1 MERRMFFATLFF
13 AFTAQT
19 AEPDLSPLDER
30 LQETRLRLALT
41 EEQMTE
47 VRPILQDHFDAQM
60 AIMDKY
66 DMDGSS
72 SRSDS
77 QQLRTLRQ
85 ALEANKAQ
93 TAERL
98 GAILSA
104 EQMAEF
110 DKIQAEHKRQALE
123 RFREKRIEDIGARL
137 ALTEEQMTE
146 VRPILQDH
154 FDAQMTILDKYDIGN
169 GKRPKLRKL
178 RALRQDLKANKAQTT
193 KRLAAILSAEQTA
206 EFDKI
211 QAEQKERTREKFR
224 SDP

>member
-30 LQETRLRLALT
+30 LQETRL
-41 EEQMTE
+41 
-47 VRPILQDHFDAQM
+47 
-60 AIMDKY
+60 
-66 DMDGSS
+66 
-72 SRSDS
+72 
-77 QQLRTLRQ
+77 
-85 ALEANKAQ
+85 
-93 TAERL
+93 
-98 GAILSA
+98 
-104 EQMAEF
+104 
-110 DKIQAEHKRQALE
+110 
-123 RFREKRIEDIGARL
+123 RL